1 MFHKKE
7 IIFISMLGRW
17 FSQFIPCVTEG
28 KQYEDEEWPFFFS
41 GKMYFGF
48 LGEVEDDI
56 PLEAAVESKKVQESF
71 MIVKNSFLQA

>member
-1 MFHKKE
+1 MKTKN
-7 IIFISMLGRW
+7 G
-17 FSQFIPCVTEG
+17 
-28 KQYEDEEWPFFFS
+28 PFFFS